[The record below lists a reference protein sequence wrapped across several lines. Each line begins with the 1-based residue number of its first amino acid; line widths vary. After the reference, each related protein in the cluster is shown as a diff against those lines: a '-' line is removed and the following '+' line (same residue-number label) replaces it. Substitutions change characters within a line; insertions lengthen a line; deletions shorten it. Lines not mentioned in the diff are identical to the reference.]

1 VVIVIVPPRLDGLSR
16 LGERKEHVPVEEYRD
31 PASGKDF
38 DAENRLLT
46 YRPSEEIRSFRP
58 CSSYG
63 LDLLLII
70 STVMR
75 GYWSAMVQ

>member
-16 LGERKEHVPVEEYRD
+16 LGERKEHVLLEAYMD

-46 YRPSEEIRSFRP
+46 YPAF
-58 CSSYG
+58 
-63 LDLLLII
+63 
-70 STVMR
+70 
-75 GYWSAMVQ
+75 